1 MPKINEPISFLR
13 GPQMK
18 NRFMLA
24 PLTNCQSN
32 DDGILSE
39 EEYRWLTMRAQGG
52 FGLVMTCATHV
63 QAVGQGFP
71 GQLGIYSDSHIA
83 VSYTHLTLPTNR
95 EV

>member
-39 EEYRWLTMRAQGG
+39 EEYRWLTMRAQAG
-52 FGLVMTCATHV
+52 FGLVMTRATHL
-63 QAVGQGFP
+63 QAVAQG
-71 GQLGIYSDSHIA
+71 
-83 VSYTHLTLPTNR
+83 LTSQM
-95 EV
+95 